1 MVAWFLAFVT
11 ESSCRASS
19 SSQGMLK
26 TYNTSPLPSN
36 SSSSSLN
43 ENTTQRSALAAAQ
56 LLIPPRP
63 SALTNGEFEDYEWW
77 EQHLALLTAAREE
90 LGPKHPEL
98 YAFDETFIRSFL
110 HPPLRQ
116 AVEAAYDAADAAK
129 VAKSKGEAQNKG
141 LIHAAE
147 KELRSLLKPT
157 AAENVFRFQLFN
169 QQFCNALSE
178 EVAHWEAA
186 RIPLRRPNGMNR
198 YGAVLDAM
206 GLEASL
212 QGLVETYLRPLGQ
225 LLFPE
230 RATDEDFAEHHGF
243 VVRYGHRSA
252 IAGANRVG
260 ANISSGAGGR
270 GDVDVELGE
279 HADAATVTL
288 NVLLSDGRKA
298 EGVGGFVGGGL
309 YFGGLRFSETQGAV
323 ERVQVPFENHP
334 PGSALLHLGQ
344 QLHGAAPLVAG
355 ERVNLVIWCFGSGG
369 YVRAAPYSHRE
380 QSNAASRWNRV
391 ENCNAVNIGRGC
403 GSENK

>member
-1 MVAWFLAFVT
+1 MSRKLKLA
-11 ESSCRASS
+11 RYA
-19 SSQGMLK
+19 K
-26 TYNTSPLPSN
+26 DYNTSPLPST
-36 SSSSSLN
+36 SSSSLN
-43 ENTTQRSALAAAQ
+43 ENTTQRSACCGAA
-56 LLIPPRP
+56 LIPPRP

-206 GLEASL
+206 GLEASCK
-212 QGLVETYLRPLGQ
+212 GSETYETSRAVT
-225 LLFPE
+225 FPE
-230 RATDEDFAEHHGF
+230 LRRMRTLRNIMGSSIRSPKRCWRQSCRCEH
-243 VVRYGHRSA
+243 
-252 IAGANRVG
+252 
-260 ANISSGAGGR
+260 
-270 GDVDVELGE
+270 
-279 HADAATVTL
+279 
-288 NVLLSDGRKA
+288 
-298 EGVGGFVGGGL
+298 
-309 YFGGLRFSETQGAV
+309 
-323 ERVQVPFENHP
+323 
-334 PGSALLHLGQ
+334 
-344 QLHGAAPLVAG
+344 
-355 ERVNLVIWCFGSGG
+355 
-369 YVRAAPYSHRE
+369 
-380 QSNAASRWNRV
+380 
-391 ENCNAVNIGRGC
+391 
-403 GSENK
+403 